1 MNKFPLHGGSVL
13 SSVVKTCPYVTML
26 QFSGGVYVFRP
37 GFSRPNAM
45 SVERLI
51 YVLRR
56 RFNPNRGTRPKIRT
70 ATNTRAVCA
79 LNWRFL
85 HLLNTFKP
93 PFGFSKPILAFEK
106 PIFAFE
112 KPISF
117 LETNLCFSGPSLCYN
132 YTESTKF

>member
-1 MNKFPLHGGSVL
+1 
-13 SSVVKTCPYVTML
+13 
-26 QFSGGVYVFRP
+26 
-37 GFSRPNAM
+37 M

-93 PFGFSKPILAFEK
+93 PFGFSKPILASVNKNNEIIPLIHEK
-106 PIFAFE
+106 NIGFASQAND
-112 KPISF
+112 IVSF
-117 LETNLCFSGPSLCYN
+117 NNNLFTILSNSVLRKEQGKNALKLFN
-132 YTESTKF
+132 EQFTVEVATRQIIKNFQ